1 MTALMIVM
9 MMMKCYWMM
18 CLGQWM
24 VKMLMIMKLLVTM
37 TLWWIILE
45 IDHDNELEHDEID
58 YNSDES
64 HVHADCEEIL
74 IGYEPSACGDN
85 GSDSPIQTTE
95 LDAEISTDEFVTE
108 LDNNSMTS
116 MNEEEMQ
123 NIGVRSWTGFKLSLP
138 SPLPSSLSLYRPY
151 ANH

>member
-1 MTALMIVM
+1 MEVSDCSDDSDDDDEVLLNDVFGSVDGENVDDNEATCNYDIVVDN
-9 MMMKCYWMM
+9 
-18 CLGQWM
+18 LENAD
-24 VKMLMIMKLLVTM
+24 
-37 TLWWIILE
+37 E

-116 MNEEEMQ
+116 MNM
-123 NIGVRSWTGFKLSLP
+123 N
-138 SPLPSSLSLYRPY
+138 
-151 ANH
+151 